1 MSQCLTHMLIMTYH
15 IIYITLY
22 HGKWHHTLYNKV
34 LFSLYLYIP
43 QIDLTFILAEKL
55 PAWENMN
62 CLLLFIL
69 RTSWCDA
76 LRRDTI
82 IVLSVLSRQGQPS
95 PWIISAQPELCPTS
109 PRGNCR
115 IMIGALGWSQYHPP
129 WTSFGTAASHVN
141 VDLMV
146 STARKTCDMVDM
158 EVPADLLLCGCVPR
172 VETSIDSD
180 RPLNDATIAII

>member
-1 MSQCLTHMLIMTYH
+1 MTYH

-22 HGKWHHTLYNKV
+22 HVKWHYALYNIV
-34 LFSLYLYIP
+34 LFSHCLYIP

-95 PWIISAQPELCPTS
+95 PWISAQSEFCPTS
-109 PRGNCR
+109 PCGNCR
-115 IMIGALGWSQYHPP
+115 ILIGTLCWSQYHPP
-129 WTSFGTAASHVN
+129 WTSFGTAASPVN
-141 VDLMV
+141 VDLTV
-146 STARKTCDMVDM
+146 SAARKTCDMVDM
-158 EVPADLLLCGCVPR
+158 EVPADLLLCGCVALVVTTEVITRWMMGP
-172 VETSIDSD
+172 
-180 RPLNDATIAII
+180 